1 MGVDTTGG
9 VASSVS
15 SPTHLHNHSSIM
27 KLLVVLTVVGVAL
40 SAPVE
45 KSVAIHAATLPI
57 ATSYTAAAS
66 PLLSLGHAFAPAISP
81 LTYNAPAISPLTYN
95 LPATNLVHTYAAPSV
110 YRIPTPVV
118 YRAPAP
124 APIVVQAPP
133 KVIVKTIQAPAPAPI
148 VVQAPPK
155 VIVKTVE
162 VPAPAPAPII
172 KTVFVDA
179 STEDS
184 DEE

>member
-1 MGVDTTGG
+1 MG
-9 VASSVS
+9 S

-81 LTYNAPAISPLTYN
+81 LTYN

-133 KVIVKTIQAPAPAPI
+133 KVIVKT
-148 VVQAPPK
+148 
-155 VIVKTVE
+155 VE
-162 VPAPAPAPII
+162 VPAPAPAPI
-172 KTVFVDA
+172 
-179 STEDS
+179 
-184 DEE
+184 

>member
-1 MGVDTTGG
+1 MG
-9 VASSVS
+9 S

-95 LPATNLVHTYAAPSV
+95 LPATNLVHTYAAAPSV

-133 KVIVKTIQAPAPAPI
+133 KVIVKTI
-148 VVQAPPK
+148 
-155 VIVKTVE
+155 E

-172 KTVFVDA
+172 KTVYVDA

-184 DEE
+184 DEEEKPILPILYTAAEEDDDSLESDK